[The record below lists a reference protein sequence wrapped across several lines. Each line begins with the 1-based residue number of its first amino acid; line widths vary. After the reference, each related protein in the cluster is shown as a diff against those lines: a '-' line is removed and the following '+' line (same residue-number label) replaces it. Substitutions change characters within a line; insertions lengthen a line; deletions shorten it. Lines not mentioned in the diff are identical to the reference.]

1 MELTAEQLTK
11 AQGMTLEELKQL
23 ALTADLPAPVPAEKP
38 RDANGQFVRQVQD
51 ELDNSADGDAAVV
64 EDPPETKVY
73 RKEIVNDDGHVEVY
87 EADSL
92 EDLVNRISDGKRNA
106 NTQLAKIIAERKAQE
121 AKVTQTTEDEEYV
134 TKKNLET
141 KPKQT
146 VAQIV
151 REELEA
157 TAVRNQRSL
166 DVQSRFVN
174 THPLYVADPKNGNGE
189 RLVAEFQRL
198 NPSATE
204 FTSEG
209 LEKAYSSLAKS
220 GLLVLKTEGAD
231 DATNAAAAATQRTV
245 ETDAN
250 AAQQRSPRGSGIRTI
265 NRPAAPVTNQAP
277 TMDEAYSMPLEKLR
291 ELANTQL
298 SRNNS

>member
-1 MELTAEQLTK
+1 MAELTEEQLTK

-23 ALTADLPAPVPAEKP
+23 ALTEDLPAPVPVEKP
-38 RDANGQFVRQVQD
+38 RNASGQFVPLK
-51 ELDNSADGDAAVV
+51 EEFDNSADAAIV
-64 EDPPETKVY
+64 EDDPPETKVY
-73 RKEIVNDDGHVEVY
+73 RKEIINDDGHVEVY

-106 NTQLAKIIAERKAQE
+106 NAKLAELIAERKARE
-121 AKVTQTTEDEEYV
+121 AKVVQTTEDEEYV

-151 REELEA
+151 RDEVDA
-157 TAVRNQRSL
+157 IAARNQRSL

-189 RLVAEFQRL
+189 RLVSEFQRL
-198 NPSATE
+198 HPSATE

-231 DATNAAAAATQRTV
+231 DAADGKVEVIERTAQPTT
-245 ETDAN
+245 ETT
-250 AAQQRSPRGSGIRTI
+250 QQRSPRSSGISTR
-265 NRPAAPVTNQAP
+265 NRPAAPVTNQQP
-277 TMDEAYSMPLEKLR
+277 SMDEAYSIPLETLR
-291 ELANTQL
+291 ELANKQL

>member
-1 MELTAEQLTK
+1 MAELTEEQLTK

-23 ALTADLPAPVPAEKP
+23 ALTADLGPLADIAGKP
-38 RDANGQFVRQVQD
+38 RNASGQFVPLK
-51 ELDNSADGDAAVV
+51 EEFDNSADAAIL
-64 EDPPETKVY
+64 EDDPPETKVY
-73 RKEIVNDDGHVEVY
+73 RKEIINDDGHVEVY

-106 NTQLAKIIAERKAQE
+106 NAQLAKIIAERKA
-121 AKVTQTTEDEEYV
+121 VTQITEDEEYV

-141 KPKQT
+141 KPKET
-146 VAQIV
+146 VARLV

-157 TAVRNQRSL
+157 TAARNQRSL

-174 THPLYVADPKNGNGE
+174 THPLYVADPKNGNGNK
-189 RLVAEFQRL
+189 LVAEFQL
-198 NPSATE
+198 LYPTATE

-231 DATNAAAAATQRTV
+231 DATDAAATATQRTV
-245 ETDAN
+245 ETDAS
-250 AAQQRSPRGSGIRTI
+250 ATQQRSPRSSGISTR
-265 NRPAAPVTNQAP
+265 NRPAAPVTNQQP
-277 TMDEAYSMPLEKLR
+277 SMDEAYSMPLETLR
-291 ELANTQL
+291 ELANKQL
-298 SRNNS
+298 AQNNS

>member
-121 AKVTQTTEDEEYV
+121 AKVVQTTEDEEYV

-146 VAQIV
+146 LKEAF
-151 REELEA
+151 REFKAEEEA
-157 TAVRNQRSL
+157 MLQRSY

-174 THPLYVADPKNGNGE
+174 THPEYVADPKNGNGNK
-189 RLVAEFQRL
+189 LVAQFQL
-198 NPSATE
+198 LYPTATE
-204 FTSEG
+204 LTSEG

-231 DATNAAAAATQRTV
+231 DATNAAAPATQRTV